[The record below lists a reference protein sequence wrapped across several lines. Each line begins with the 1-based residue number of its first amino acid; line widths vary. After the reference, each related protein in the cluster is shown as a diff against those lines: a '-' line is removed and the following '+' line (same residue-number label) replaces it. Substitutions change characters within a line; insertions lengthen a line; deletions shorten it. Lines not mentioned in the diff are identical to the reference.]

1 MTPTLIFD
9 MEVYINYTLLLFK
22 CPESKRV
29 WRFELPLDALDMET
43 LVYMVTH
50 YRLVTFNGLGY
61 DLPLLMLVLRGDTS
75 ETVKKASD
83 RIILGN
89 LKPWNFEKEF
99 NVKVN
104 PPTIDHVDLMA
115 VAPLTGSLKL
125 YGGRL
130 YSRSLQDLPIA
141 PSKTVSEDDKA
152 VLRTYC
158 ENDCDTL
165 NDLLNAL
172 TVQLELRE
180 QMSAQYG
187 IDLRSKSDAQCSEAV
202 IKKECETILKR
213 KLDKPGHSPGDRFR
227 YQIPAWLRFGTLDL
241 LGSIRDAYFVVTD
254 AGGILMPPEL
264 KNRKISIGQG
274 VYRLGV
280 GGLHS
285 SEQKQIVKQ
294 DDTHLVMDFDVVS
307 YYPSI
312 VLNQGLYPKH
322 IGPAFLT
329 VYKSLVDRRI
339 TAKNRA
345 NELKKEIAKVKQ
357 MIFNTVEEGERA
369 RLACIKSRTC

>member
-1 MTPTLIFD
+1 
-9 MEVYINYTLLLFK
+9 
-22 CPESKRV
+22 
-29 WRFELPLDALDMET
+29 MET

-75 ETVKKASD
+75 EKVKKASD

-130 YSRSLQDLPIA
+130 HSRSLQDLPIA
-141 PSKTVSEDDKA
+141 PSKTVSEDDK
-152 VLRTYC
+152 VILRGYC

-165 NDLLNAL
+165 TDLMNAL
-172 TVQLELRE
+172 TEQIKLRE
-180 QMSAQYG
+180 QMSKQYG
-187 IDLRSKSDAQCSEAV
+187 LDLRSKSDAQCSEAV
-202 IKKECETILKR
+202 IKKECETLLKK
-213 KLDKPGHSPGDRFR
+213 KLEKPCFDPGRRFR
-227 YQIPAWLRFGTLDL
+227 YQIPGWMQFRTLDL
-241 LGSIRDAYFVVTD
+241 LGPIRDADFVVTD
-254 AGGILMPPEL
+254 AGGIMMPPEL
-264 KNRKISIGQG
+264 EKRKIYLGKG

-285 SEQKQIVKQ
+285 SEAKQIVKE
-294 DDTHLVMDFDVVS
+294 DKDHLVMDFDVVS
-307 YYPSI
+307 YYPAI
-312 VLNQGLYPKH
+312 VLNQALYPKH
-322 IGPAFLT
+322 IGPTFLK
-329 VYKSLVDRRI
+329 VYRELIDRRLK
-339 TAKNRA
+339 AKARA
-345 NELKKEIAKVKQ
+345 AELKKAIASLKMEIRYA
-357 MIFNTVEEGERA
+357 EDA
-369 RLACIKSRTC
+369 AHSA